1 MTRHVFLDETK
12 RHGYVVAA
20 VAVPPGDLAPLRSV
34 VRGLVL
40 PGQRRV
46 HMKDE
51 REFRRREIAAALVD
65 AGVEVVIYDAGRR
78 HPTQRQVREECLRA
92 VVTDAAA
99 EAGEIRLVLEQDDSL
114 VQWDA
119 QRFIELA
126 RAAGCRDWLRYDHL
140 RAVGGAAVGGAGC
153 GGVVLGMRRGVA
165 PSCGPR
171 RTSDPPGVNPH
182 GPGNARS
189 PSAASVR
196 TGLGLTSRSSMQRAP
211 PIIRAEGGHG
221 AGPVWTAVR
230 RAVSSQPGRP
240 KRILWI
246 FT

>member
-1 MTRHVFLDETK
+1 VTRHVFLDEIK
-12 RHGYVVAA
+12 RQGYVAAA
-20 VAVPPGDLAPLRSV
+20 VVVPPGDLVPLRSV

-51 REFRRREIAAALVD
+51 RDSRRREIAAALVD
-65 AGVEVVIYDAGRR
+65 AGVEVVIS
-78 HPTQRQVREECLRA
+78 
-92 VVTDAAA
+92 DAAA
-99 EAGEIRLVLEQDDSL
+99 EAGETRLVLEQDDSL

-126 RAAGCRDWLRYDHL
+126 RPPGAARGCATTTCGPRRSNCWRFRMRWCGAGRAAGS
-140 RAVGGAAVGGAGC
+140 
-153 GGVVLGMRRGVA
+153 GVA
-165 PSCGPR
+165 AWTR
-171 RTSDPPGVNPH
+171 RTSDPPRVNPH

-196 TGLGLTSRSSMQRAP
+196 TGLGLTSRSSTQRAL

-230 RAVSSQPGRP
+230 PAASRNQDAQDGHR
-240 KRILWI
+240 
-246 FT
+246 

>member
-1 MTRHVFLDETK
+1 MTRHVFLDEIK
-12 RHGYVVAA
+12 RQGYVAAAA
-20 VAVPPGDLAPLRSV
+20 VVVPPGDLAPLRSV

-51 REFRRREIAAALVD
+51 RDSRRREIAAALVD
-65 AGVEVVIYDAGRR
+65 AGVEVVIS
-78 HPTQRQVREECLRA
+78 
-92 VVTDAAA
+92 DAAA
-99 EAGEIRLVLEQDDSL
+99 EAGETRLVLEQDDSL

-126 RAAGCRDWLRYDHL
+126 PRRRVPREAALRPPAGL
-140 RAVGGAAVGGAGC
+140 GGATAGGARC
-153 GGVVLGMRRGVA
+153 GGVVLGARRGGVA
-165 PSCGPR
+165 AWTR
-171 RTSDPPGVNPH
+171 RTSDPPRVNPH

-196 TGLGLTSRSSMQRAP
+196 TGLGLTSRSSTQRAL
-211 PIIRAEGGHG
+211 PIIRAEGGDG

-230 RAVSSQPGRP
+230 PAASPQPARSR
-240 KRILWI
+240 RILWI
-246 FT
+246 FR